1 MTVSWRRSAWADGRR
16 APGRGFLLAPHR
28 GRWRAR
34 QGLDRLEHDLARPQR
49 QPELAQ
55 VGVGQ
60 LGQGLGR
67 DLGVQE
73 RRRVAL
79 QPQIAQPSRNFEILP
94 GHERSCILT
103 CQRMP
108 NFQAEVD
115 MI

>member
-1 MTVSWRRSAWADGRR
+1 MSWRRSAWDGAVGARKGAASSLIPTGGGGGPAR
-16 APGRGFLLAPHR
+16 AWIALSS
-28 GRWRAR
+28 
-34 QGLDRLEHDLARPQR
+34 DLARPQR

-79 QPQIAQPSRNFEILP
+79 QPQPAQPRRDVDFLP
-94 GHERSCILT
+94 WHERHPRLT
-103 CQRMP
+103 AYP
-108 NFQAEVD
+108 KS
-115 MI
+115 